1 MIPDLRQAGNPWL
14 AAAAATEGR
23 VGLMWMEKPGGEV
36 WEVKF
41 RTLDLKDESRDA
53 KCAG

>member
-1 MIPDLRQAGNPWL
+1 L

-41 RTLDLKDESRDA
+41 RTLGRDEDTVDMACSD
-53 KCAG
+53 